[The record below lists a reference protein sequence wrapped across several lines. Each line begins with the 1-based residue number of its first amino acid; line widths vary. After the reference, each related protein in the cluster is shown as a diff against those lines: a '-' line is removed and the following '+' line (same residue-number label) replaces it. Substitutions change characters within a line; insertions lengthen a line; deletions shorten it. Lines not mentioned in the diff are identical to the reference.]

1 MQMDHSS
8 LVQFEVKQSPTEED
22 VAAVRNGALWAFNVA
37 QTGDGDLQHLVIHV
51 VTDTGAMIGGLVGT
65 YLWGWLHIETVI
77 IAESFRQQGVGT
89 QLMRAAEIDARQRG
103 YRNIYLET
111 MSFQARPFYER
122 MGYEVFGTLDDFPP
136 GHQQYFMRKTLT
148 A

>member
-1 MQMDHSS
+1 MADSPPMQI
-8 LVQFEVKQSPTEED
+8 EVKQSPTEED
-22 VAAVRNGALWAFNVA
+22 VAAVRNGALWAYNVA
-37 QTGDGDLQHLVIHV
+37 QTGDGDLQLLVIHV
-51 VTDTGAMIGGLVGT
+51 HSPTGEMIGGLVGT

-77 IAESFRQQGVGT
+77 VAESFRQQGIGT
-89 QLMRAAEIDARQRG
+89 QLMRAAEIDAWQRG

-111 MSFQARPFYER
+111 MSFQARPFYEQ
-122 MGYEVFGTLDDFPP
+122 MGYVVFGTLDDFPP